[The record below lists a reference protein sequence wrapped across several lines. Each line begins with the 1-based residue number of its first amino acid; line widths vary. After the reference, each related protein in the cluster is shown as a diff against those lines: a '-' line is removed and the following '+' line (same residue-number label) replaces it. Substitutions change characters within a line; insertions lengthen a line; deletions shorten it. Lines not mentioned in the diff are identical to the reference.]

1 MERKRK
7 KYLSIHS
14 FTRYTKRHK
23 KRKGEQKMFFSFM
36 RGFCRV
42 LFFVINGNLEI
53 QNKEKLPQD
62 ENYILVAPH
71 RTWWDPLYLAVA
83 ARPKKFAF
91 MAKEELFKNPI
102 IRFILV
108 HSNAFP
114 VNRQKPGPSAIKTPV
129 KLLKNTDLSLIMFPS
144 GSRYS
149 SELKGGMTVIARMA
163 KVRIVPCVY
172 QGPLT
177 LGGLFLRK
185 KVIIRFGDPIDISDV
200 KKSDKAGIAMIDE
213 RLMKAFNQ
221 LDYEVNPEFKYVI
234 PEKKKK

>member
-1 MERKRK
+1 M
-7 KYLSIHS
+7 S
-14 FTRYTKRHK
+14 
-23 KRKGEQKMFFSFM
+23 QMFFSFM

-53 QNKEKLPQD
+53 QNKEKLPQN

-108 HSNAFP
+108 HANAFP

-177 LGGLFLRK
+177 LGDLFLRK
-185 KVIIRFGDPIDISDV
+185 KVIVRFGDPIDISDV
-200 KKSDKAGIAMIDE
+200 KKSDKAGIAVVDE
-213 RLMKAFNQ
+213 RLMNAFNQ
-221 LDYEVNPEFKYVI
+221 LDYEVNPEFRYVI

>member
-1 MERKRK
+1 M
-7 KYLSIHS
+7 S
-14 FTRYTKRHK
+14 
-23 KRKGEQKMFFSFM
+23 QMFFSFM

-108 HSNAFP
+108 HANAFP

-185 KVIIRFGDPIDISDV
+185 KVVIRFGDPIDISDV
-200 KKSDKAGIAMIDE
+200 KKSDKAGIAMVDE

>member
-1 MERKRK
+1 M
-7 KYLSIHS
+7 S
-14 FTRYTKRHK
+14 
-23 KRKGEQKMFFSFM
+23 QMFFSFM

-53 QNKEKLPQD
+53 QNKEKLPQN

-108 HSNAFP
+108 HANAFP

-185 KVIIRFGDPIDISDV
+185 KVIVRFGDPIDISDV
-200 KKSDKAGIAMIDE
+200 KKSDKAGIAVVDE
-213 RLMKAFNQ
+213 HLMNAFNQ
-221 LDYEVNPEFKYVI
+221 LDYEVNPEFRYVI

>member
-1 MERKRK
+1 
-7 KYLSIHS
+7 
-14 FTRYTKRHK
+14 
-23 KRKGEQKMFFSFM
+23 MFFSFM

-149 SELKGGMTVIARMA
+149 SELKGGM
-163 KVRIVPCVY
+163 KN
-172 QGPLT
+172 
-177 LGGLFLRK
+177 GLLLR
-185 KVIIRFGDPIDISDV
+185 
-200 KKSDKAGIAMIDE
+200 AG
-213 RLMKAFNQ
+213 
-221 LDYEVNPEFKYVI
+221 
-234 PEKKKK
+234 

>member
-1 MERKRK
+1 
-7 KYLSIHS
+7 
-14 FTRYTKRHK
+14 
-23 KRKGEQKMFFSFM
+23 MFFSFM

-108 HSNAFP
+108 HANAFP

>member
-1 MERKRK
+1 
-7 KYLSIHS
+7 
-14 FTRYTKRHK
+14 
-23 KRKGEQKMFFSFM
+23 M

-42 LFFVINGNLEI
+42 LFFIINGNLEI

-71 RTWWDPLYLAVA
+71 RAWWDSLYLAVA

-102 IRFILV
+102 IRFILI

-114 VNRQKPGPSAIKTPV
+114 VNRQNPGPSAIKTPV

-177 LGGLFLRK
+177 LAGLFLRK
-185 KVIIRFGDPIDISDV
+185 KVIVRFGDPIDISNI
-200 KKSDKAGIAMIDE
+200 KKSDKAGIAMVDE
-213 RLMKAFNQ
+213 RLVQIFNQ
-221 LDYEVNPEFKYVI
+221 LDYEVNPKFKYII

>member
-1 MERKRK
+1 M
-7 KYLSIHS
+7 S
-14 FTRYTKRHK
+14 
-23 KRKGEQKMFFSFM
+23 QMFFSFM

-108 HSNAFP
+108 HANAFP

-177 LGGLFLRK
+177 LGSLFLRK
-185 KVIIRFGDPIDISDV
+185 KVIVRFGDPIDISDV
-200 KKSDKAGIAMIDE
+200 KKSDKAGIAVVDE
-213 RLMKAFNQ
+213 RLMNAFNQ
-221 LDYEVNPEFKYVI
+221 LDYEVNPEFRYVI